1 MTNAAEHKVYGFDDF
16 RIDVAHLM
24 LYHEGAEIPMVPKA
38 VETLL
43 ALIER
48 RGKIVSKDELL
59 EAVWPDAVVEE
70 SNLFLYLSLLRKTL
84 GTHKDGSPYLETLR
98 RRGYRFNGEV
108 HLVQEAVEDKNY
120 GLPVDEFEQSRA
132 NIQSQPARLHVV
144 NNWNRHTGSEQISS
158 ASSALPALIPFEP
171 SLDLTPSKNELAP
184 DKLSA
189 DLEVSEGTLKQA
201 TRLVSDTGD
210 SRRSKLRYVLAV
222 SLVILLAGVV
232 AGSLYWRSRRFAV
245 THVEKPKTIAIL
257 PFRPLVAQNRD
268 EVLELGMA
276 DILIT
281 KLGGLGEVVVRPFSS
296 VRKYTALDQD
306 AVQAGRELGVDA
318 VLDSSVQ
325 RVGERIQVTARF
337 VRVSDGKQLWS
348 TQFDEKFTD
357 IFTVQDD
364 ICERVAGELALN
376 LDEDKTARL
385 TKHYTSNPDAYQLY
399 LKGRYYWYKGTPQD
413 SLKARDSFQQAID
426 LDPAFALAY
435 SGLADY
441 YGRASATDEMRP
453 DEGWPRCEAAVRKAL
468 ELDPDFA
475 EIHNS
480 LAGLKLYYYRDLQ
493 GAETEFQ
500 RALELDPNYV
510 EAVSHYGAY
519 LTYLGRFDEAIAQR
533 KLAEK
538 LDPLSSGIA
547 RRVGVSL
554 YHARRYDEAIQQLL
568 RSLEFDYGNA
578 QTHEHLRD
586 AYEQKKIYDK
596 AVTSWHSALTLSGNE
611 ELAAI
616 LDSVYKE
623 SGYERAVKTVSRKR
637 LEQLTEKQRRNEY
650 VPAMD
655 FVRLYIRLGDK
666 ERSLAWLE
674 KAYQE
679 RSRSIFDIKVEPLF
693 DDLRS
698 EPRFVDLLRRLN
710 LEK

>member
-59 EAVWPDAVVEE
+59 EAVWPDTVVEE

-108 HLVQEAVEDKNY
+108 HLVEEEAASEHAAATVGDSDRSVSTTE
-120 GLPVDEFEQSRA
+120 SH
-132 NIQSQPARLHVV
+132 RLYVV
-144 NNWNRHTGSEQISS
+144 KDWDGGRMASGKTSSEWS
-158 ASSALPALIPFEP
+158 AAPALIPLNSP
-171 SLDLTPSKNELAP
+171 NDLTPSYNESTTAEIPLGNEVGQMSTEHREVNHFSKKYILAI
-184 DKLSA
+184 
-189 DLEVSEGTLKQA
+189 
-201 TRLVSDTGD
+201 
-210 SRRSKLRYVLAV
+210 
-222 SLVILLAGVV
+222 SLVAILITSSVV
-232 AGSLYWRSRRFAV
+232 GLFYWRSRRV
-245 THVEKPKTIAIL
+245 SESNVGPPKSIAIL
-257 PFRPLVAQNRD
+257 PFRPLGNGNRD
-268 EVLELGMA
+268 ETLELGMA
-276 DILIT
+276 DTLIT
-281 KLGGLGEVVVRPFSS
+281 RLSSTRKIQVRPLSS
-296 VRKYTALDQD
+296 VCNFGSADRDAMKVGAALD
-306 AVQAGRELGVDA
+306 VEA
-318 VLDSSVQ
+318 VLDSSIQ
-325 RVGERIQVTARF
+325 SSGNHIRVNVNLF
-337 VRVSDGKQLWS
+337 RVSDGTTIWAQ
-348 TQFDEKFTD
+348 TFDDEATR
-357 IFTVQDD
+357 IFVVQDE
-364 ICERVAGELALN
+364 IATTIANALALN

-480 LAGLKLYYYRDLQ
+480 LAGLKLYYYRDLR
-493 GAETEFQ
+493 GAETEFK

-510 EAVSHYGAY
+510 EALSHYGGY
-519 LTYLGRFDEAIAQR
+519 LTYLGRFDEGIAHR
-533 KLAEK
+533 KLAQK

-554 YHARRYDEAIQQLL
+554 YQARRYDEAIQQFL
-568 RSLEFDYGNA
+568 RSLEFDYGSA
-578 QTHEHLRD
+578 QTHEQLRD

-637 LEQLTEKQRRNEY
+637 LEQLTEKERRNEY

-674 KAYQE
+674 KVQQE
-679 RSRSIFDIKVEPLF
+679 RAIFDIKVDPLF

-698 EPRFVDLLRRLN
+698 EPRFVNLLRRLH
-710 LEK
+710 LDK